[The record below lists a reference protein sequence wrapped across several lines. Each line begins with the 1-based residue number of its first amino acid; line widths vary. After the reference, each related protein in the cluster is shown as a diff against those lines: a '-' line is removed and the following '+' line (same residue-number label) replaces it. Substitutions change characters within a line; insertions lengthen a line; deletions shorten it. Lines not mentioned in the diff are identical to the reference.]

1 MTRKAEVLA
10 ELERTPPK
18 TTPAISPALRV
29 HVPVEVTWCGE
40 LAPLKA
46 ILFDNAT
53 DFRGRW
59 FLARLSSGLRVGVQ
73 RTADGPYIV
82 RLTVNGVATPQEQA
96 EGQQLIRLWGLKGWA
111 KTTEKAAVEH
121 RITLIENEVA

>member
-1 MTRKAEVLA
+1 MTRKQAILEELA
-10 ELERTPPK
+10 TAPPK
-18 TTPAISPALRV
+18 HIAAPLSPPPC
-29 HVPVEVTWCGE
+29 HVPVEIRWEGPI
-40 LAPLKA
+40 LDLKPLM
-46 ILFDNAT
+46 FDSAT

-59 FLARLSSGLRVGVQ
+59 FLARLPSGLRVGVQ
-73 RTADGPYIV
+73 RTADGPYVV

-121 RITLIENEVA
+121 RITMIEPEAV

>member
-1 MTRKAEVLA
+1 MSRKQAILEELA
-10 ELERTPPK
+10 TAPPRHVVA
-18 TTPAISPALRV
+18 PLSPPPC
-29 HVPVEVTWCGE
+29 HVPVEVRWEGD
-40 LAPLKA
+40 LPSLKA
-46 ILFDNAT
+46 LLFDNAS
-53 DFRGRW
+53 DYRSRW

-96 EGQQLIRLWGLKGWA
+96 EGKQLIRLWGLKGWA

-121 RITLIENEVA
+121 RITMIEPEVV